1 MATTGGHVWPA
12 ARRLLEYIEATKPP
26 EIVNEGARILELGS
40 GTGWMGMTL
49 AANLPHATQLC
60 VTEMEAVGALTWL
73 RKNVARNEDDGL
85 WRRGCVH
92 VEACDWTAY
101 VHGDEVQSPNE
112 KPKPDAAP
120 ETSPNV
126 SPNPAPNPRLERDD
140 WDVLVGSDL
149 VYNED
154 GVRYLPRVV
163 RHFLTS
169 QKRKTH
175 FLYAH
180 TKYRYE
186 LRDMA
191 LWKEFDT
198 CGLEVEEVRE
208 EGAPS
213 PPSSPEPLT
222 QLFPEKRIAVLRI
235 TLRVAES

>member
-1 MATTGGHVWPA
+1 
-12 ARRLLEYIEATKPP
+12 
-26 EIVNEGARILELGS
+26 
-40 GTGWMGMTL
+40 
-49 AANLPHATQLC
+49 
-60 VTEMEAVGALTWL
+60 MEAGGALTWL

-101 VHGDEVQSPNE
+101 VHGDEDQSPNE

-169 QKRKTH
+169 QKRKTY